1 MPSGAEL
8 PRRVTQKCLHFL
20 VVARYGVG
28 QNGDSAISG
37 QSS

>member
-1 MPSGAEL
+1 MLPGVEP
-8 PRRVTQKCLHFL
+8 PRRVTQKCLRFL
-20 VVARYGVG
+20 VVARYGAG